1 MVYLDCS
8 GVRFGSQLD
17 EKHLFYWAR
26 EIDSVVGWEQDT
38 LIIKSKRISQESLRD
53 LLELF

>member
-26 EIDSVVGWEQDT
+26 EIGSVVGWEQDT

-53 LLELF
+53 LLALF